1 MKEIIWIYGSS
12 AAGKETFIK
21 YILNKP
27 HKELV
32 KRINL
37 ENKNIQLLQES
48 IDLIGEY
55 NNDPKQE
62 LRLNIPEYTD
72 KLIKK
77 NQTLNQNQI
86 QIQKI
91 DTIIIKGQDYDLENN
106 TPNKL
111 KQKLKTQYPNLI
123 HRIIFLHAD
132 FEILYNRIKKK
143 SWWTKELEEKGIE
156 YFKDWLLKEQLP
168 ELIKLNKIQNFEIIS
183 IDSSN
188 KEYNNIALNPKYFE
202 KVE

>member
-1 MKEIIWIYGSS
+1 MDIWKFRRRQRNIHKIYF
-12 AAGKETFIK
+12 KQTTQRT
-21 YILNKP
+21 L
-27 HKELV
+27 

-37 ENKNIQLLQES
+37 KNKNIQLLQES

-55 NNDPKQE
+55 DNDPKQE

-111 KQKLKTQYPNLI
+111 KQKLNTQYPNLI

-132 FEILYNRIKKK
+132 FEILYNRVKKK
-143 SWWTKELEEKGIE
+143 SWWTKELEEKGIG

-168 ELIKLNKIQNFEIIS
+168 ELIKLNKIYEFEII
-183 IDSSN
+183 
-188 KEYNNIALNPKYFE
+188 
-202 KVE
+202 

>member
-12 AAGKETFIK
+12 AAGKEAFIK

-132 FEILYNRIKKK
+132 FEILYSSVKK
-143 SWWTKELEEKGIE
+143 
-156 YFKDWLLKEQLP
+156 
-168 ELIKLNKIQNFEIIS
+168 EIMV
-183 IDSSN
+183 DKRTRRERN
-188 KEYNNIALNPKYFE
+188 
-202 KVE
+202 